1 MAAAAS
7 SEPPCAGGSFHPD
20 FPRSVNR
27 LRTERGVGVKGGG
40 RERHTPTHPHAH
52 VQVHMRTQTQTQSQK
67 DMLGRMLTKR
77 ETGAVGESQKAREI
91 KMGCW

>member
-1 MAAAAS
+1 MKGAWAALATPSYRRSRGPGS
-7 SEPPCAGGSFHPD
+7 SLAPGW
-20 FPRSVNR
+20 V
-27 LRTERGVGVKGGG
+27 GGG
-40 RERHTPTHPHAH
+40 AQPWGQRHTPTHPHAH